1 MAMSCHNNRRFPLWA
16 WLAGFA
22 IGVLG
27 GLIGLGGAEFRLPLL
42 IGVFSFAGLE
52 AVIINKLMSLA
63 VVLTAIPAR
72 TLSLPFTE
80 LFNYG
85 LIMAMML
92 PASLAGAWIG
102 AGWAMKLSTRALYQ
116 VIAVL
121 LLFIGLLLWSEP
133 AQQAHQLI
141 ESQGWQ
147 WILGA
152 LSGFIIGVIA
162 SVLGVAG
169 GEFFI
174 PTLILLFGVDVKTA
188 GSLSL
193 LISLPTLI
201 VGLWRY
207 QLGGRLQQVR
217 AYYQFMGW
225 MLFGSLVGVVFGGYA
240 LVYIDAHWLMPLLSV
255 ILLISAWK
263 MWQHK

>member
-1 MAMSCHNNRRFPLWA
+1 MKYRLPFWA
-16 WLAGFA
+16 WLAGFT
-22 IGVLG
+22 IGILG
-27 GLIGLGGAEFRLPLL
+27 GVIGLGGAEFRLPLL
-42 IGVFSFAGLE
+42 IGLFSFAGLE

-63 VVLTAIPAR
+63 VVLSAIPAR
-72 TLSLPFTE
+72 TLSLPFSE
-80 LFNYG
+80 LLNYG
-85 LIMAMML
+85 LIMLIML
-92 PASLAGAWIG
+92 PASLVGAWMG
-102 AGWAMKLSTRALYQ
+102 AGWAMQLSTRRLYQ
-116 VIAVL
+116 VIAFL
-121 LLFIGLLLWSEP
+121 LLLIGLLLWFEP

-141 ESQGWQ
+141 DSDGLQ
-147 WILGA
+147 WLLGTMA
-152 LSGFIIGVIA
+152 GFMIGVIA

-217 AYYQFMGW
+217 PYYPFMGW
-225 MLFGSLVGVVFGGYA
+225 MLLGSLVGVLLGGYLLA
-240 LVYIDAHWLMPLLSV
+240 FVQAHWLMPLLSI

>member
-1 MAMSCHNNRRFPLWA
+1 MGKTIRKPFWA

-42 IGVFSFAGLE
+42 IGVFGFAGLE

-80 LFNYG
+80 LLQYG

-92 PASLAGAWIG
+92 PASLAGAWFG
-102 AGWAMKLSTRALYQ
+102 AGWAMQLSTRALYQ
-116 VIAVL
+116 VIAIL
-121 LLFIGLLLWSEP
+121 LLLIGLLLWFEP

-141 ESQGWQ
+141 ESQNWQ
-147 WILGA
+147 WLLGA
-152 LSGFIIGVIA
+152 LSGFVIGVIA

-207 QLGGRLQQVR
+207 QLGGRLQQVS
-217 AYYQFMGW
+217 AHFAFMGW
-225 MLFGSLVGVVFGGYA
+225 MLFGSLLGVLVGGYA
-240 LVYIDAHWLMPLLSV
+240 LAWVSAHWLMPLLSL

>member
-1 MAMSCHNNRRFPLWA
+1 
-16 WLAGFA
+16 
-22 IGVLG
+22 
-27 GLIGLGGAEFRLPLL
+27 
-42 IGVFSFAGLE
+42 
-52 AVIINKLMSLA
+52 
-63 VVLTAIPAR
+63 
-72 TLSLPFTE
+72 
-80 LFNYG
+80 
-85 LIMAMML
+85 MAMML
-92 PASLAGAWIG
+92 PASLAGAWFG
-102 AGWAMKLSTRALYQ
+102 AGWAMQLSTRALYQ
-116 VIAVL
+116 VIAIL
-121 LLFIGLLLWSEP
+121 LLLIGLLLWFEP

-141 ESQGWQ
+141 ESQNWQ
-147 WILGA
+147 WLLGA
-152 LSGFIIGVIA
+152 LSGFVIGVIA

-207 QLGGRLQQVR
+207 QLGGRLQQVS
-217 AYYQFMGW
+217 AHFAFMGW
-225 MLFGSLVGVVFGGYA
+225 MLFGSLLGVLVGGYA
-240 LVYIDAHWLMPLLSV
+240 LAWVSAHWLMPLLSL